1 MCSSI
6 GSRALARKSER
17 LMNTVACLSSKNRS
31 SIRVRIEL
39 ERREV
44 RFGGAALEA
53 EKWIEAKE

>member
-1 MCSSI
+1 
-6 GSRALARKSER
+6 
-17 LMNTVACLSSKNRS
+17 MNTVACLSSKNRS